1 MLETVAPFA
10 LSALHKHHTDTQP
23 FDIDPLWGEGLAL
36 DDNNMGLSVSVGD

>member
-10 LSALHKHHTDTQP
+10 LSALHEHRTHTQP
-23 FDIDPLWGEGLAL
+23 FDIDPLWVEGLAL